1 MGVIL
6 YSLVAFAAA
15 IDGSGASNSRE
26 IESDE
31 NAKFGDLVSWVRM
44 NGGRVDGRL
53 GLTNHQHGGIS
64 VRGGVALL
72 PLDVG
77 SELLFLPWKLVLGT
91 IGENSTVPEDKC
103 EVLQYYASEVEAG
116 TGSFWYPYLA
126 MDDSLSSIGRVPSL
140 WDDLVI
146 SELQGLPP
154 LMESTSGLTDWFSSN
169 CADGVPFLSLP
180 RSNRQAL
187 LAAITRA
194 AGMRFLP
201 IYDLLNHNN
210 GMLNTESQACAKGVT
225 ITITRDVAKG
235 QEVFMS
241 YRGGKDSTVS
251 DLFRRY
257 GFVESWPQYWT
268 WADDKEGLDASG
280 GIQFLRLPHG
290 VVTIFPPDS
299 MLSEIGLPGLF
310 LNDFLATTQN
320 HNQMI
325 SVERLIGFMRVGQDL
340 ISSLATTTNEDTV
353 ILLNL
358 RHELSQQSLNSI
370 KSEQLSD
377 LMSAVDYRMQF
388 KESIQIAID
397 MAEKVLTLKS
407 EL

>member
-1 MGVIL
+1 
-6 YSLVAFAAA
+6 
-15 IDGSGASNSRE
+15 
-26 IESDE
+26 
-31 NAKFGDLVSWVRM
+31 
-44 NGGRVDGRL
+44 
-53 GLTNHQHGGIS
+53 
-64 VRGGVALL
+64 
-72 PLDVG
+72 
-77 SELLFLPWKLVLGT
+77 
-91 IGENSTVPEDKC
+91 
-103 EVLQYYASEVEAG
+103 
-116 TGSFWYPYLA
+116 
-126 MDDSLSSIGRVPSL
+126 
-140 WDDLVI
+140 
-146 SELQGLPP
+146 
-154 LMESTSGLTDWFSSN
+154 
-169 CADGVPFLSLP
+169 
-180 RSNRQAL
+180 
-187 LAAITRA
+187 
-194 AGMRFLP
+194 
-201 IYDLLNHNN
+201 
-210 GMLNTESQACAKGVT
+210 MLNTESHACAKGVT
-225 ITITRDVAKG
+225 ITIARDVAKG

-268 WADDKEGLDASG
+268 WADDKGGLDASS

-325 SVERLIGFMRVGQDL
+325 SVERLIGFMQVGQDL
-340 ISSLATTTNEDTV
+340 MSSLATTAKEDTV

-370 KSEQLSD
+370 KSEQLRD

-388 KESIQIAID
+388 KESIQIAIN
-397 MAEKVLTLKS
+397 MAEKVLTLKL